1 MFDPVGRQL
10 EFEVRDPVHHSIPF
24 GAEEREIINH
34 PALQRLRHVRQLGFI
49 YLVYPG
55 ATHERFS
62 HSLGVMHVA
71 GRMFTRILQ
80 SDPALFD
87 EHFQPKEL
95 TYFFRI
101 VRLAGLLHDLGH
113 LPFSHSLEHSLPVL
127 ARLPVPAEW
136 YLDPRST
143 EKARHEDM
151 TVALLHHL
159 SKGKGAPLD
168 RSTAQDIAA
177 LVHRGVKPH
186 RPSTFEGKD
195 GISIFPLLRDLITGE
210 LDADRMDYLLRDSH
224 FAGVTYGHFDMDRI
238 IQSLAVIQ
246 VESGRAFQLA
256 LDANAVYTFED
267 FLLARYHM
275 FLQVYFHKTAPA
287 FDHYLEQAVRE
298 GEVRLSDFSDLDAF
312 LDFRDEE
319 LLVQIG
325 QGKQKRWSRYLHHRL
340 PAKLLVSARG
350 EGPDMRLLSDVQTLL
365 GRKGIETFTCTSRQY
380 LSKLTRPEGPGKV
393 KPGQDEQQ
401 LYLVKHWMGKSVYQ
415 PVEKDSSLLQR
426 FNQVI
431 NLVHLYC
438 LPESG
443 ARARKMLESQ
453 FDPLQLRLQF

>member
-1 MFDPVGRQL
+1 MFDPVGMHF

-24 GAEEREIINH
+24 GAQERDFINH
-34 PALQRLRHVRQLGFI
+34 LALQRLRHIRQLGFI

-71 GRMFTRILQ
+71 GRMLSRIFQ
-80 SDPALFD
+80 SNPALFRD
-87 EHFQPKEL
+87 HFQPKEL

-113 LPFSHSLEHSLPVL
+113 LPFSHSLEHSLPSL
-127 ARLPVPAEW
+127 TKLPTPAEW
-136 YLDPRST
+136 YLDPLSSR
-143 EKARHEDM
+143 KARHEDM

-159 SKGKGAPLD
+159 SKGKGALLD
-168 RSTAQDIAA
+168 RGTAQDIAA

-186 RPSTFEGKD
+186 RASTFAGKD

-238 IQSLAVIQ
+238 IQSLTAIQ
-246 VESGRAFQLA
+246 VESGGAFQLA
-256 LDANAVYTFED
+256 LDANAIYTFED

-275 FLQVYFHKTAPA
+275 FLQVYFHKTVPA
-287 FDHYLEQAVRE
+287 FDHYLAQAVQE
-298 GEVRLSDFSDLDAF
+298 GEIRPPDWVDLDAF
-312 LDFRDEE
+312 IDFRDEE
-319 LLVQIG
+319 LLVQISRS
-325 QGKQKRWSRYLHHRL
+325 KQQKWSRYLHHRL

-350 EGPDMRLLSDVQTLL
+350 EGPDMRLLNDVQTLL
-365 GRKGIETFTCTSRQY
+365 DRKGIATFTCTSRQY
-380 LSKLTRPEGPGKV
+380 LSKLTRPAGPQPA
-393 KPGQDEQQ
+393 KPSKDEQQ
-401 LYLVKHWMGKSVYQ
+401 LYLVKHWMGKSLYQ
-415 PVEKDSSLLQR
+415 PVEKDSALLQR

-443 ARARKMLESQ
+443 ARARKMLENQ